1 MVTSFIHLFPNRPYV
16 RTNQNARKIHRIYHD
31 LNTFTPNT
39 DQHLISPHKITPE
52 SHIDVMRIT
61 EIILN

>member
-1 MVTSFIHLFPNRPYV
+1 MVTSFIHLFPNRSYV

-39 DQHLISPHKITPE
+39 DQQLISPHKITPE
-52 SHIDVMRIT
+52 SDIEVMRIT
-61 EIILN
+61 EMILN

>member
-1 MVTSFIHLFPNRPYV
+1 MVTSFMHLVPNRSYV
-16 RTNQNARKIHRIYHD
+16 GTNPNARKIHRIYHD

-39 DQHLISPHKITPE
+39 DQHLISPYKITPE

-61 EIILN
+61 EMILN

>member
-1 MVTSFIHLFPNRPYV
+1 MVTSLYNRSYV

-39 DQHLISPHKITPE
+39 DQHLISPYKITPE

>member
-1 MVTSFIHLFPNRPYV
+1 MVTSFIHLFPNRSYV

-31 LNTFTPNT
+31 LNTFTLKT
-39 DQHLISPHKITPE
+39 DQHLISPNKITPE

>member
-1 MVTSFIHLFPNRPYV
+1 MVTSFIHLFSNRSYV

-39 DQHLISPHKITPE
+39 DQHLISPYKITPE

-61 EIILN
+61 EMILN